1 MKTRKIVAFLM
12 AGMISAGMLTGCGSS
27 GDTSAQASG
36 QTSRTQLSFIVSHKD
51 EYLSSLDLAVK
62 AAAESQN
69 CELTSTDCADDM
81 DKQIEYVRAA
91 ADNGADAILVVL
103 ADDMRAD
110 EVVEA
115 AGDVKVVF
123 VNRIPQDQSILDENH
138 VYVGSNE
145 DDSGVYQGEILAD
158 ALQKQGKDHISYLMF
173 QGTEGLVHTTK
184 RTEGVLKTLD
194 AAGITAAAAAER
206 VDCGY
211 HRTKALDQMTVM
223 LAENVDISEVD
234 CIIAN
239 NAAMALGVLE
249 SLRQNN
255 IDTSDLLIIGIDGTN
270 AGLAAVS
277 DGTMLATVYQNATAQ
292 GIAGVKAAVNLAVG
306 AEVNEGIDCEI
317 DNENSN
323 ILWIP
328 FEKITVENI
337 EQYL

>member
-1 MKTRKIVAFLM
+1 
-12 AGMISAGMLTGCGSS
+12 
-27 GDTSAQASG
+27 
-36 QTSRTQLSFIVSHKD
+36 
-51 EYLSSLDLAVK
+51 
-62 AAAESQN
+62 
-69 CELTSTDCADDM
+69 
-81 DKQIEYVRAA
+81 
-91 ADNGADAILVVL
+91 
-103 ADDMRAD
+103 
-110 EVVEA
+110 
-115 AGDVKVVF
+115 
-123 VNRIPQDQSILDENH
+123 
-138 VYVGSNE
+138 
-145 DDSGVYQGEILAD
+145 
-158 ALQKQGKDHISYLMF
+158 
-173 QGTEGLVHTTK
+173 
-184 RTEGVLKTLD
+184 
-194 AAGITAAAAAER
+194 
-206 VDCGY
+206 
-211 HRTKALDQMTVM
+211 MTVM

-239 NAAMALGVLE
+239 NDAMALGVLE